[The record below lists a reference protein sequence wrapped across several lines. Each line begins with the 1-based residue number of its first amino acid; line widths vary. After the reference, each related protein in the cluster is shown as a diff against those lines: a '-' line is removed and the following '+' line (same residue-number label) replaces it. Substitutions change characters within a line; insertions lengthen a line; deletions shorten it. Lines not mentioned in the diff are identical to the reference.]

1 MVRLV
6 SAGLSAACL
15 HDRPP
20 QVPKRAIADAMRATG
35 TRRIVVVSAAPVG
48 TVGAPGR
55 PRPPRHDPGEG
66 MLMRYMLTPM
76 IKRVLGYVYADLALM
91 EDELR
96 TSDLE
101 WTVVRPP
108 RLTNGPLTGRY
119 RSASGRNLRRGLSIS
134 RADVAHL
141 MLRLV
146 DQPEAFGQEVGI
158 AY

>member
-1 MVRLV
+1 
-6 SAGLSAACL
+6 
-15 HDRPP
+15 
-20 QVPKRAIADAMRATG
+20 
-35 TRRIVVVSAAPVG
+35 
-48 TVGAPGR
+48 
-55 PRPPRHDPGEG
+55 
-66 MLMRYMLTPM
+66 MRYVLTPM

-96 TSDLE
+96 TSGLE

-119 RSASGRNLRRGLSIS
+119 RTESGRNLRRGLSIS